1 MFQRGEKMRRTG
13 KIALLILFM
22 IVFLGFIMIMLFM
35 NKIKNESDQLSYP
48 EINMSEVDDGT
59 YEGNAETTL
68 VKVSVEVSV
77 KQNKIENIMIT
88 RHDNGKGQKAETITN
103 VMIEK
108 NDYQVDGVSGATM
121 SSDVIRAAVGNAL
134 LKGVK

>member
-1 MFQRGEKMRRTG
+1 MRRTG

-59 YEGNAETTL
+59 Y
-68 VKVSVEVSV
+68 K
-77 KQNKIENIMIT
+77 
-88 RHDNGKGQKAETITN
+88 
-103 VMIEK
+103 
-108 NDYQVDGVSGATM
+108 
-121 SSDVIRAAVGNAL
+121 
-134 LKGVK
+134 